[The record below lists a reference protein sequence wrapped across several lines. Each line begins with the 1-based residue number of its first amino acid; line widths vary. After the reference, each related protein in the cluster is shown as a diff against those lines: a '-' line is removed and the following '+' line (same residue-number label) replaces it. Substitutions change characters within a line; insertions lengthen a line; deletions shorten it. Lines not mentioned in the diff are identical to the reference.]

1 MRWQHPTRGVV
12 MPGEFI
18 PVAEE
23 TGLIVPMSQWIL
35 RQACQD
41 AIKLRQSVHLG
52 EGVRLAINVSGRYLQ
67 SPSMIQDISAA
78 LEGSGL
84 DAGSLL
90 LEVTESLLLLDSPEL
105 ELRFAEI
112 KTLGARLALDDF
124 GTGYSSLAYLHRF
137 PLDVIKIDRS
147 FIQQL
152 SADMGEEADD
162 ARALAKAILSLADAL
177 GLDTVAEGIEH
188 ESQRVALIELG
199 CTTGQGYAFG
209 MPMPLADL
217 LTCQSARRREVLAEN
232 LTGPID
238 FTATG
243 RFRRRSS

>member
-1 MRWQHPTRGVV
+1 
-12 MPGEFI
+12 
-18 PVAEE
+18 
-23 TGLIVPMSQWIL
+23 
-35 RQACQD
+35 
-41 AIKLRQSVHLG
+41 
-52 EGVRLAINVSGRYLQ
+52 
-67 SPSMIQDISAA
+67 
-78 LEGSGL
+78 
-84 DAGSLL
+84 
-90 LEVTESLLLLDSPEL
+90 

-152 SADMGEEADD
+152 SADGGEEADE

-177 GLDTVAEGIEH
+177 GLDTVAEGIET
-188 ESQRVALIELG
+188 ESQREALVKLG

-209 MPMPLADL
+209 MPMPMAELM
-217 LTCQSARRREVLAEN
+217 TCHAARRREVLAEN

-243 RFRRRSS
+243 RFMRTRS